1 MKYLL
6 DTHIL
11 LRSFFE
17 PEKLSENTRAILLDD
32 DNDIYYS
39 PVNLWEISIKY
50 GLRKLSIEGLTPEE
64 FYGELEN
71 SYYICKGIE
80 NLTLITNYRLPV
92 YHKDPF
98 DRLLIWEAIRNN
110 FILISV
116 DETLTQYR
124 KEGLKIIR

>member
-1 MKYLL
+1 LW
-6 DTHIL
+6 
-11 LRSFFE
+11 SFFE
-17 PEKLSENTRAILLDD
+17 PEKLSENTRSVLLDD
-32 DNDIYYS
+32 NNDIYYS
-39 PVNLWEISIKY
+39 PVNLWEISIKH
-50 GLRKLSIEGLTPEE
+50 GLKKLSIEGLTPEE

-71 SYYICKGIE
+71 SYYICKGME
-80 NLTLITNYRLPV
+80 NITLITNYRLPV

-98 DRLLIWEAIRNN
+98 DRFLVWEAIRNN